1 MIKNDRTV
9 KVKVDVK
16 LVHTGEMLVKIE
28 RWTRDIGWAAMD
40 LYFTPDEFERF
51 YDILGEASAHHH
63 SNRR

>member
-1 MIKNDRTV
+1 MIKNDSTV

-51 YDILGEASAHHH
+51 YDILGEASVHHH